1 MYVKILNRVQENG
14 KMECIVCDLK
24 LKDMDH
30 WEKHMKSLVHKENL
44 KNYAAKDKDKKPPAE
59 KTPEEKAP
67 EEKTSEE
74 KDEFEVPAPRK
85 PVMKVDKE
93 EVEEEIVVNETDDK
107 DEKTQIVND
116 FVLPQVFT

>member
-1 MYVKILNRVQENG
+1 MYVKMLNRVQENG
-14 KMECIVCDLK
+14 KMECIVCDLG

-30 WEKHMKSLVHKENL
+30 WEKHMKSSVHKENL
-44 KNYAAKDKDKKPPAE
+44 KNYATKDKDEKPPA
-59 KTPEEKAP
+59 EKAP

-74 KDEFEVPAPRK
+74 KDEFEAPAPRK

-93 EVEEEIVVNETDDK
+93 EVEEEIVVNEVDDK

-116 FVLPQVFT
+116 SVLPQVFT